1 MLPTHRNP
9 RRVQINWLVA
19 FLAVA
24 IALFHLTN
32 AVAQDE
38 GESPWDENASSSL
51 FLPMAQFGPAAQSGG
66 DVIPDQYI
74 VVLKDPGVRAAGGAV
89 ETAAAF
95 ADRVVPAA
103 GGEVLDSFDA
113 IMPAFVARLSP
124 AALAQVQADPSVD
137 YVEPDRV
144 ILVDATQANATWG
157 LDRIDQLNRPLNTS
171 YTYNVT
177 GSGVHAYI
185 IDTGIRA
192 THAQFA
198 GRIGNGYTA
207 ITDGQ
212 GTNDCNGHGTH
223 VAGTVGGTTFGV
235 AKGVTMHAVRV
246 LGCTGSGSTSGV
258 IAGINWVAQNRVLPA
273 VANMSLGGSA
283 STSLDTAVRSA
294 ISRGVVFVIAAG
306 NANVSAC
313 NTSPA
318 RTVEAITV
326 GASDSSDNRASFSN
340 FGTCLDLFAPGVIIQ
355 SAMNSS
361 DTASGSM
368 SGTSM
373 ASPHVTGAAALYLSA
388 YRTASPAA
396 VAAALTANAGQ
407 NKVANAGVGSPN
419 RLLFIGFIPAAGGGV
434 APTATPTRTPVAPV
448 TPTPAP
454 VAGCTNLVKNG
465 NFDAGR
471 TNWTE
476 ASVKGFKLICSAG
489 TCSGVPAPRSGAYLS
504 WLGGSDSEQSEI
516 RQQVAIPAGKK
527 ATLIYYSRTS
537 SNDYCFY
544 DFGYMRV
551 IDGTLVRTIKRHDL
565 CTMNS
570 TGGYVR
576 TQIDLSSYAGKT
588 VTLSFRATTD
598 SSLVSS
604 LFIDDVALWS
614 GNSCA
619 TASAAMD
626 TPLDEANI
634 EVAADMPGED
644 IAPSAAPKPPGA
656 AGAEATGR

>member
-1 MLPTHRNP
+1 MLPNHRNP

-19 FLAVA
+19 GLALA
-24 IALFHLTN
+24 IALLHLTD

-38 GESPWDENASSSL
+38 DESPWAENATSSL
-51 FLPMAQFGPAAQSGG
+51 FLPMAQSGPAAQSGG

-74 VVLKDPGVRAAGGAV
+74 VVLKDPGVRAAGGEV

-95 ADRVVPAA
+95 ADRVVPVA
-103 GGEVLDSFDA
+103 GGEVLGSFDA
-113 IMPAFVARLSP
+113 VMPAFVARLSP
-124 AALAQVQADPSVD
+124 AALAQVQADPGVD

-185 IDTGIRA
+185 IDTGIRT

-207 ITDGQ
+207 VTDGQ

-223 VAGTVGGTTFGV
+223 VAGTVGGATFGV
-235 AKGVTMHAVRV
+235 AKAVTLHAVRV

-294 ISRGVVFVIAAG
+294 ISRGVVFILAAG
-306 NANVSAC
+306 NANVDAC
-313 NTSPA
+313 STSPA

-340 FGTCLDLFAPGVIIQ
+340 YGTCLDLFAPGVIIQ

-373 ASPHVTGAAALYLSA
+373 AAPHVTGAAALYLSA

-396 VAAALTANAGQ
+396 VAAALAANAGQ
-407 NKVANAGVGSPN
+407 NKVVNAGAGSPN
-419 RLLFIGFIPAAGGGV
+419 RLLYIGFIPAGGGSV
-434 APTATPTRTPVAPV
+434 SPTATPTRTPVPAV

-471 TNWTE
+471 VNWTE

-489 TCSGVPAPRSGAYLS
+489 TCSGVAAPRSGAYLS

-551 IDGTLVRTIKRHDL
+551 IDGTLVRTVKRHDL
-565 CTMNS
+565 CTTNS
-570 TGGYVR
+570 TNGYVR
-576 TQIDLSSYAGKT
+576 TQLDLSSYAGKT
-588 VTLSFRATTD
+588 VTLSFRAVTD

-614 GNSCA
+614 GDSCA
-619 TASAAMD
+619 TASAAMAA
-626 TPLDEANI
+626 PLDEAGV
-634 EVAADMPGED
+634 EAAADMPGED
-644 IAPSAAPKPPGA
+644 VAPSAAPKPQVA
-656 AGAEATGR
+656 AGAEAAGR